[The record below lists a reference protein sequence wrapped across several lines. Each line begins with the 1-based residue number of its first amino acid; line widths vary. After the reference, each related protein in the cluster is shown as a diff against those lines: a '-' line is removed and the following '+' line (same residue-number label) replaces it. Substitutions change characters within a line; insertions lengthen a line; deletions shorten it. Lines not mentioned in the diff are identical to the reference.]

1 MEVILDLHIHSRY
14 SRACSKNLVPEVL
27 AATAVTRGIDL
38 LATGDFTHPKWMDLL
53 QTELTESAEG
63 IFTHKNGQTPTRFL
77 LGTEIAS
84 IKKHAG
90 KTRRVHHLVFA
101 PSFAAALKFNQK
113 LVDRGCNVK
122 ADGRPIVGLTS
133 KELLEIALES
143 DPNMMLIP
151 AHAWTPWFGIFGSK
165 GGYNTLEEAF
175 EELTPHIKAVE
186 TGLSSDPLMNWQV
199 SQLDTIALISN
210 SDAHSPQKLGR
221 EANVFSFA
229 NEAAITYSE
238 IKNILETNDPKRFI
252 STIEFYP
259 EEGKYHYDGHAV
271 CLFSCTPAE
280 TKKYGGNC
288 PKCGKPLTIGVMNR
302 IAELANRSEAE
313 AKNLRRIPYQSLVP
327 LPEIIGDTLGFGVA
341 SKKVVEMYDQ
351 LIRELGSEFYI
362 LRKADLKKVAAAA
375 SPEIADALERV
386 RTGNI
391 FIKPGYD
398 GIFGVVKVFSNQVRP
413 GKKQVSLEL

>member
-1 MEVILDLHIHSRY
+1 MEAILDLHIHSRY

-27 AATAVTRGIDL
+27 ATTAVTRGIDI
-38 LATGDFTHPKWMDLL
+38 LATGDFTHPKWLEMLKN
-53 QTELTESAEG
+53 ELEESASG
-63 IFTHKNGQTPTRFL
+63 IFTLKNKAAPTRFI

-84 IKKHAG
+84 IKKHKD

-101 PSFAAALKFNQK
+101 PNFAAVDRFNEK
-113 LVDRGCNVK
+113 LRARGCNLN

-143 DPNMMLIP
+143 DPEMMLIP

-199 SQLDTIALISN
+199 GQLDTIALISN

-221 EANVFSFA
+221 EANVFNFKDES
-229 NEAAITYSE
+229 AISYQE
-238 IKNILETNDPKRFI
+238 IKNILASNDLKRFL

-259 EEGKYHYDGHAV
+259 EEGKYHYDGHAD
-271 CLFSCTPAE
+271 CKFSCAPTE

-288 PKCGKPLTIGVMNR
+288 PKCGKPLIIGVMNR
-302 IAELANRSEAE
+302 VAELATRSESE
-313 AKNLRRIPYQSLVP
+313 AKQLNRIPFESLVP
-327 LPEIIGDTLGFGVA
+327 LPEIIADALGVGVA
-341 SKKVVEMYDQ
+341 SKKVVAIYGK
-351 LIRELGSEFYI
+351 LIKELGNEFYI
-362 LRKADLKKVAAAA
+362 LRKADLTKVSAV
-375 SPEIADALERV
+375 SSSEIAEALNRV
-386 RTGNI
+386 RSGNI
-391 FIKPGYD
+391 YVKPGYD
-398 GIFGVVKVFSNQVRP
+398 GIFGVVKVFSEKE
-413 GKKQVSLEL
+413 KKVPQVSLDI